1 MSTRTVKFFIM
12 MVASLSIVLSCAQKE
27 EGIHW
32 ASSLEE
38 ALAQAK
44 ESDQHVLVEFYTQTS
59 KWCVALAETTFVDSA
74 VIDFSGDFL
83 WAKVDADEDTMA
95 AKRYRVFGYPTTLL
109 LDPSGEEIDRIV
121 GYLPPGSFLA
131 EIQGYLIGRGTLAAM
146 LEKVAAAPQ
155 DVQLKFQLGEKYH
168 QRGLWEESLA
178 VFEEV
183 VRLDP
188 ENGAG
193 FADDA
198 MTHQGEALR
207 RLKRIDEA
215 VARFRQIQERFPE
228 SELAT
233 DAELEIGYTYQ
244 NAGRTAEAVTV
255 YQDFLRQYPDH
266 QYVDWIKRQLEEMA
280 GGS

>member
-1 MSTRTVKFFIM
+1 MRTTKLVILI
-12 MVASLSIVLSCAQKE
+12 VAALSIVVSCAQKE
-27 EGIHW
+27 EGIRW
-32 ASSLEE
+32 VGSLEE

-44 ESDQHVLVEFYTQTS
+44 ESDRHVLVEFYTRTC
-59 KWCVALAETTFVDSA
+59 KWCVALAETTFADSA
-74 VIDFSGDFL
+74 VIAFSGDFL
-83 WAKVDADEDTMA
+83 WAKVDANEDTMA
-95 AKRYRVFGYPTTLL
+95 TKRHRVFGYPTTIL

-121 GYLPPGSFLA
+121 GYLPPEPFLA
-131 EIQGYLIGRGTLAAM
+131 EIQGYLAGRGTLAAM
-146 LEKVAAAPQ
+146 LEQVSAAPQ

-193 FADDA
+193 LADDA
-198 MTHQGEALR
+198 MIHQGEALR

-215 VARFRQIQERFPE
+215 VARFRQLQERFPE
-228 SELAT
+228 SEMAT

-244 NAGRTAEAVTV
+244 NARRTDEAVAV
-255 YQDFLRQYPDH
+255 YEDFLHQYPDH
-266 QYVDWIKRQLEEMA
+266 QYVDWIKRQLEELA